1 MLLPME
7 LSTCREPDAQNQ
19 YEPFRQTLFTHRR
32 DDLASARGPGA
43 LFREEWNTMA
53 GNAKR
58 HRSRLL
64 YRMER
69 DVNPT
74 PTATVQR
81 FYDPQESTNVGS
93 QLKKKGNAVVSLK
106 SNVPRFL
113 STHDNGASSRGPG
126 SYFPDR
132 YNGAFP
138 ALFDKMTPHSV
149 RLEKRQAK
157 RALATTFG
165 IIPAPAATI
174 STSPDRLIRLRAS
187 KGTEDPTGQRAFADY
202 DISLETTSLAP
213 ALTPRNTYQNP
224 ANRRFILAT
233 SPSDVSA
240 GSTTS

>member
-1 MLLPME
+1 ME
-7 LSTCREPDAQNQ
+7 WLSAKEFKAFWRKLVKSGWKARRPRDLSVDYTYVKPGVTGKLNDAERGEN
-19 YEPFRQTLFTHRR
+19 YFV
-32 DDLASARGPGA
+32 DLASARGPGA

-113 STHDNGASSRGPG
+113 STHDNGAFSRGPG

-132 YNGAFP
+132 VRR
-138 ALFDKMTPHSV
+138 THSFIV
-149 RLEKRQAK
+149 LVPNSQHP
-157 RALATTFG
+157 LA
-165 IIPAPAATI
+165 
-174 STSPDRLIRLRAS
+174 
-187 KGTEDPTGQRAFADY
+187 
-202 DISLETTSLAP
+202 
-213 ALTPRNTYQNP
+213 
-224 ANRRFILAT
+224 
-233 SPSDVSA
+233 V
-240 GSTTS
+240 